1 MSVTPSSQLNDEI
14 AHWRSETERLA
25 VENGALKAENVALRA
40 RVVELEGRIAALV
53 EQVATLS
60 KIVFGHS
67 SEKSA
72 SSSTGQASPEDATA
86 PNNSFIPDD
95 ESRKRGQRP
104 GSKGHGRRDYSHL
117 ETQEV
122 IHDVADDEK
131 VCRHCGADLSPF
143 GEETCE
149 QIDWHVKIIRVVHHR
164 KRYRRNCRCNGPG
177 IVIAPPLP
185 KAIAKGRF
193 TSRFL
198 ARLVVDK
205 FCFGTPVNRIAA
217 SLGLTGAELST
228 GSLTGSLKAV
238 SALLEPLETAI
249 RARNSQAGHLHADE
263 TGWSV
268 FEAVEG
274 KDSNRWWLWVF
285 VGPDTTVFRIE
296 KSRSLE
302 TLTEHLGITNSE
314 LPEGHS
320 VIVSSDFYRVYQ
332 SLSNNVEGF
341 DSLWCWAHIRRYFIR
356 AGDAHKELRVWADE
370 WVLRIGALYAAHGA
384 VGVSEPNTAE
394 HARALASFDK
404 ALDVM
409 DIARKHQ
416 ANDVDLHERA
426 HKVLGTLGN
435 EWDGLVAHRDH
446 LELPLDN
453 NTAERALRGP
463 VVGRKNYNGAGALW
477 SANLASRAWTI
488 ITTAQRAGL
497 NPLTYLTAY
506 FDACGTHASKPL
518 EGTDLAR
525 FLPWAASEQDLEAWR
540 GPPP

>member
-1 MSVTPSSQLNDEI
+1 M
-14 AHWRSETERLA
+14 
-25 VENGALKAENVALRA
+25 LKADNVALRA
-40 RVVELEGRIAALV
+40 RVVELEDQIAALV

-60 KIVFGHS
+60 KIVFGRS
-67 SEKSA
+67 SEKK
-72 SSSTGQASPEDATA
+72 ASPSAGDADPDDTGTSG
-86 PNNSFIPDD
+86 NSFDPDD
-95 ESRKRGQRP
+95 KSRKRGQRP

-117 ETQEV
+117 ETEEV

-131 VCRHCGADLSPF
+131 ICQHCGVGCSAF

-149 QIDWHVKIIRVVHHR
+149 QIDWRVKIIRIVHRR

-177 IVIAPPLP
+177 IVIGPPPP

-249 RARNSQAGHLHADE
+249 RVRNAQAGHLHADE
-263 TGWSV
+263 TGWRV

-296 KSRSLE
+296 QSRSL
-302 TLTEHLGITNSE
+302 TALTEHLGIANGE
-314 LPEGHS
+314 LPQGRS
-320 VIVSSDFYRVYQ
+320 VIVSSDFYSVYQ

-356 AGDAHKELRVWADE
+356 AGDAHKELREWRDE
-370 WVLRIGALYAAHGA
+370 WVLRIGALYGAHSA
-384 VGVSEPNTAE
+384 ISVSKPGTQE
-394 HARALASFDK
+394 HTRACASFDE
-404 ALDVM
+404 ALGVM
-409 DIARKHQ
+409 DVARKDQ

-426 HKVLGTLGN
+426 RKVLGTLGN
-435 EWDGLVAHRDH
+435 EWNGLVAHRDH

-453 NTAERALRGP
+453 NAACDTRAHNVSELTERRIGERRMCSFRRCSNP
-463 VVGRKNYNGAGALW
+463 VPILTCVTGNGGV
-477 SANLASRAWTI
+477 
-488 ITTAQRAGL
+488 
-497 NPLTYLTAY
+497 
-506 FDACGTHASKPL
+506 
-518 EGTDLAR
+518 
-525 FLPWAASEQDLEAWR
+525 
-540 GPPP
+540 